1 MAKLDVAP
9 LSNRARAALPKSA
22 FAWIDSTGRRRLPI
36 HDEAHVRNALA
47 RFGRTPFETPEAR
60 EQARKRLLQAAKKHG
75 IMPVGFID
83 GQLRKAKDGDT
94 ADLPKGDVTL
104 LRTDIEGS
112 TALVQ
117 RLDGRYGPLLDG
129 VRAIIRRAV
138 RDGHGVEV
146 DCRADEF
153 FAAFSEPRD
162 ALTTSVAIQR
172 ALADATWPDEVE
184 VRVRIGIHTGRPT
197 LRKTGYIG
205 IDVPTV
211 ARICTAGH
219 GGQILVS
226 AAAYR
231 ALTAALPAGVGLRGI
246 GSHRL
251 RGLPEPIKLYQ
262 VEAEGLGTEF
272 PALRLD
278 VDASARMAD
287 AQVRGWEEAWA
298 RSLPVGH

>member
-1 MAKLDVAP
+1 MAP
-9 LSNRARAALPKSA
+9 LSNQARAALPKSA

-60 EQARKRLLQAAKKHG
+60 ESARKRLLQAAKKHG

-94 ADLPKGDVTL
+94 ADLPRGDVTF

-138 RDGHGVEV
+138 REAHGVEV
-146 DCRADEF
+146 DSRADEV
-153 FAAFSEPRD
+153 FAAFSSAPN
-162 ALTTSVAIQR
+162 
-172 ALADATWPDEVE
+172 ALAAAISIERHLGEATWVDDVE
-184 VRVRIGIHTGRPT
+184 VRVRIGIHSGRPM

-211 ARICTAGH
+211 ARICAAGH

-231 ALTAALPAGVGLRGI
+231 ALTAALPAGVGLRAI

-251 RGLPEPIKLYQ
+251 RGLPEPMKLYQ
-262 VEAEGLGTEF
+262 VEAEGLGTDF

-278 VDASARMAD
+278 EPRGAN
-287 AQVRGWEEAWA
+287 VRGWDEAWA
-298 RSLPVGH
+298 RSSSMGH